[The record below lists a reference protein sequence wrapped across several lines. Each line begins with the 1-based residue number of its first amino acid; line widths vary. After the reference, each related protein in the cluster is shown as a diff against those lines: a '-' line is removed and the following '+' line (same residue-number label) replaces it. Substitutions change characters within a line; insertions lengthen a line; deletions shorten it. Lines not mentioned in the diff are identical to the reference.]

1 MNSQVKLEKK
11 FKLIDIIY
19 KPTINPEKKLL
30 CYYSDN
36 ISKACHNTHSIG
48 DSDKLEHDFVYE
60 CYYCRKFFTRPDR
73 HKKHIENCAG
83 VSGVINNFNNKN
95 LISFE
100 DNFNSNGDLSF
111 AMCFYFE
118 TTATANNIF
127 DPEQKKMFFVS
138 YVLIVA
144 FRPKL
149 NLKKIMIQRS
159 FGHLLKELTTI
170 NYLTEDQM
178 KFIDI

>member
-1 MNSQVKLEKK
+1 M
-11 FKLIDIIY
+11 
-19 KPTINPEKKLL
+19 
-30 CYYSDN
+30 
-36 ISKACHNTHSIG
+36 
-48 DSDKLEHDFVYE
+48 
-60 CYYCRKFFTRPDR
+60 
-73 HKKHIENCAG
+73 
-83 VSGVINNFNNKN
+83 INNFNNKN

-170 NYLTEDQM
+170 NYLTEDQL